1 MIWNGCPI
9 RYSAGILGDKW
20 SLLLIRDLALKN
32 KHFYGEF
39 LDDDERISSNILADR
54 LAKLVEHGIVTK
66 SPDINHGKKFVYV
79 LTQKGIDLV
88 PVLVEMLKWAHRYD
102 DETFLTEKFINTL
115 NKSPT
120 KYKNETLKRL
130 KASNAVVLSKTE
142 H

>member
-1 MIWNGCPI
+1 MVSFADSRSC
-9 RYSAGILGDKW
+9 
-20 SLLLIRDLALKN
+20 LKN

-54 LAKLVEHGIVTK
+54 LAKLVEHGIITK
-66 SPDINHGKKFVYV
+66 STDINHCKKFVYV

-88 PVLVEMLKWAHRYD
+88 PVLVEMLRWAHRYD
-102 DETFLTEKFINTL
+102 KETYLTDNFFNTL

-120 KYKNETLKRL
+120 KYKNETVKRL
-130 KASNAVVLSKTE
+130 QASNAVVLSKID